1 MNTPIKTA
9 ACSSSR
15 AVAFA
20 IQDLTSCRAF
30 GSDHLCAKAGSC
42 QSLVLVRPI
51 ETAIRIDKMKKQ
63 RIIRHYPSERGRG
76 PMRLTIVTRLRLLAV
91 AVGLGLAGCSSST
104 STAISTTSPTSSA
117 PVFESTAPDKIVAA
131 IADARRE
138 GTITGPVQWVSTST
152 KGFASVSGS
161 GPGAADVPI
170 YAIEMRGRFVLDN
183 APRPAGAKSPE
194 GSIMIVL
201 VPVGDGDQAGGGV
214 LLRPTVTDLSS
225 FGHAHWYR
233 GNG

>member
-1 MNTPIKTA
+1 MNTPTKTV

-20 IQDLTSCRAF
+20 IQDLTSCLAF
-30 GSDHLCAKAGSC
+30 GGD
-42 QSLVLVRPI
+42 
-51 ETAIRIDKMKKQ
+51 
-63 RIIRHYPSERGRG
+63 
-76 PMRLTIVTRLRLLAV
+76 RL
-91 AVGLGLAGCSSST
+91 S
-104 STAISTTSPTSSA
+104 
-117 PVFESTAPDKIVAA
+117 
-131 IADARRE
+131 RE

-201 VPVGDGDQAGGGV
+201 VPVSDGDQAGGGV